1 MKKRHKLSLE
11 IVYPRFSGIWFFFV
25 FVDVAQDMDVSIRKR
40 ALELSFALINSHNI
54 RNVMIKLLKFLEK
67 SDPEF
72 KAHCSSNIVLAAE
85 KYAQN
90 VKWHLDTLLKVLV
103 AVSDRFCST
112 KMETALCTL
121 PNAFAVNAGRKLRPG
136 WRGFVYDSVNIGIC
150 HPTVVYRLRI
160 VERIAKRYRW

>member
-1 MKKRHKLSLE
+1 
-11 IVYPRFSGIWFFFV
+11 
-25 FVDVAQDMDVSIRKR
+25 MDVSIRKR

-67 SDPEF
+67 ADPEF

-103 AVSDRFCST
+103 AVSYRFFNT
-112 KMETALCTL
+112 KMDIYRPMRLRNDFTL
-121 PNAFAVNAGRKLRPG
+121 NAGWQLRPG
-136 WRGFVYDSVNIGIC
+136 RRSFVYDSVDIGFRL
-150 HPTVVYRLRI
+150 PAVVYRLRT
-160 VERIAKRYRW
+160 VERLAKRYG

>member
-1 MKKRHKLSLE
+1 MYSLVFD
-11 IVYPRFSGIWFFFV
+11 IFV

-67 SDPEF
+67 ADPEF

-103 AVSDRFCST
+103 GVSDPFCST
-112 KMETALCTL
+112 KMEITWCT
-121 PNAFAVNAGRKLRPG
+121 
-136 WRGFVYDSVNIGIC
+136 
-150 HPTVVYRLRI
+150 
-160 VERIAKRYRW
+160 